1 MKVTEF
7 YQNESK
13 WLKAA
18 DLQGRKHR
26 VVISGLEVVEFSEKN
41 GKKEKKVGLT
51 LEGKQRGLMLNKTNA
66 QVIAKQHGDDMEK
79 WPGKEINIYPTTTDF
94 GGEMVDCIR
103 VEQVI
108 PEADPN
114 DEIPF

>member
-1 MKVTEF
+1 MKVQEF
-7 YQNESK
+7 YQNEGK

-26 VVISGLEVVEFSEKN
+26 VVIETIELVEFNDK
-41 GKKEKKVGLT
+41 GAKQKKVGLT
-51 LEGKQRGLMLNKTNA
+51 LVGKQKGLLLNKTNA
-66 QVIAKQHGDDMEK
+66 QLIAKQHGDDMDL
-79 WPGKEINIYPTTTDF
+79 WAGKTLNIYPTTTDF

-114 DEIPF
+114 DSIPF